1 MIVILDKELRKEID
15 DIVKLWEDKNMIA
28 DFSGNFTN
36 ADNCHEGDKGKVLT
50 EGTFEE
56 KENFKGD
63 IYTALNLDIEVNGKK
78 LIHSPRMAEGKNL
91 VRIWGKETKNWINK
105 EFICHVI
112 NYKSMGQTKQC
123 IELEPL

>member
-1 MIVILDKELRKEID
+1 
-15 DIVKLWEDKNMIA
+15 MIA

-36 ADNCHEGDKGKVLT
+36 ADNCHENDTGIVLT
-50 EGTFEE
+50 EGVLEE

-63 IYTALNLDIEVNGKK
+63 LYMSLTIDIEVNGKK
-78 LIHSPRMAEGKNL
+78 LMHSPRMQEGKNL
-91 VRIWGKETKNWINK
+91 VRIWGKETKDWVGK
-105 EFICHVI
+105 KFKTHVI